1 VRSLRKEGLAT
12 GSTHSS
18 GAGKG
23 LAIATIAII
32 FITIFA
38 SSILNNFPPP
48 GGRSVALLA
57 NNELRGVL
65 IIPANYAFAI
75 WGLIYLG
82 VIAYGFYQYK
92 PVQQGDSRLQKVDWL
107 LIVAS
112 LSQIAWSVLF
122 PLRLYWPAVL
132 AMLGILIPLAGIY
145 TTLGIGGTPARRRER
160 WSVHIP
166 FSTYLAWIS
175 VATIVN
181 IAAALYANNWDGFGL
196 SNPAWT
202 VIMLI
207 VGAAIAGILSL
218 QRGDIAFT
226 LVFVWA
232 YIAVAIRQFE
242 VPAIRITAVVAA
254 LVLVA
259 LLFFSRRSR
268 QSARVESRDRTT
280 SNVS

>member
-1 VRSLRKEGLAT
+1 MTE
-12 GSTHSS
+12 STHSS
-18 GAGKG
+18 GSGKG
-23 LAIATIAII
+23 LAIATIALI

-82 VIAYGFYQYK
+82 VIAYGFYQYR

-107 LIVAS
+107 LIVAC
-112 LSQIAWSVLF
+112 LAQIAWSVLF
-122 PLRLYWPAVL
+122 PMRLYWLSVL

-145 TTLGIGGTPARRRER
+145 VTLSRGRTPTRRRER
-160 WSVHIP
+160 WSAQIP

-181 IAAALYANNWDGFGL
+181 VAAALYANNWDGFGL

-207 VGAAIAGILSL
+207 VGAVIAGILAL

-242 VPAIRITAVVAA
+242 VPVVRVTAMVAA
-254 LVLVA
+254 IALVA
-259 LLFFSRRSR
+259 LLFFGRRR
-268 QSARVESRDRTT
+268 QQPARAESRDRTPT
-280 SNVS
+280 NVSH

>member
-1 VRSLRKEGLAT
+1 MTE
-12 GSTHSS
+12 STHHS
-18 GAGKG
+18 GSGKA

-65 IIPANYAFAI
+65 VIPANYAFAI

-107 LIVAS
+107 LIVAC
-112 LSQIAWSVLF
+112 LSQIAWSLLF
-122 PLRLYWPAVL
+122 PLRLYWFSVL
-132 AMLGILIPLAGIY
+132 AMLGILVSLAGIY
-145 TTLGIGGTPARRRER
+145 VTLGTGLTPARRKER
-160 WSVHIP
+160 WSAHIP

-181 IAAALYANNWDGFGL
+181 IASALYANGWNGFGL
-196 SNPAWT
+196 SAPIWT

-207 VGAAIAGILSL
+207 VGAVIAAILAV

-232 YIAVAIRQFE
+232 YIAVAIRQSEFTA
-242 VPAIRITAVVAA
+242 VWITAVSAA
-254 LVLVA
+254 IALLA
-259 LLFFSRRSR
+259 LLFLGRRNR
-268 QSARVESRDRTT
+268 QSARVESRERSTT
-280 SNVS
+280 NVS

>member
-1 VRSLRKEGLAT
+1 MTE
-12 GSTHSS
+12 STHHS
-18 GAGKG
+18 GSGKA

-65 IIPANYAFAI
+65 VIPANYAFAI
-75 WGLIYLG
+75 WGLIYVG

-92 PVQQGDSRLQKVDWL
+92 PVRQGDSRLQKVDWL
-107 LIVAS
+107 LIVAC
-112 LSQIAWSVLF
+112 LSQIAWSALF
-122 PLRLYWPAVL
+122 PMRLYWLSVL
-132 AMLGILIPLAGIY
+132 AMLGILVSLAGIY
-145 TTLGIGGTPARRRER
+145 VTLGTGLTPARRKER
-160 WSVHIP
+160 WSARIP

-181 IAAALYANNWDGFGL
+181 VASALYANGWNGFGL
-196 SNPAWT
+196 SDPTWT

-207 VGAAIAGILSL
+207 VGAVIAAILAV

-232 YIAVAIRQFE
+232 YIAVAIRQSE
-242 VPAIRITAVVAA
+242 VTAVWITAVAA
-254 LVLVA
+254 AIA
-259 LLFFSRRSR
+259 LLALLLLGRRNR
-268 QSARVESRDRTT
+268 QSSHTESRDRTPT
-280 SNVS
+280 NV